1 MQVSFLTL
9 VANKLKRINSTAN
22 NSITYMKKKKGI
34 SKKKI
39 KSIRTNS
46 SKQNKN
52 VVKNVKYKSPQKID
66 FSKYTFKIK
75 SKLEDFKKTCF
86 SKQKTC
92 RVSNS
97 KGKITNRSIYKILRG
112 SSYLT
117 IFFIL
122 LEKY

>member
-1 MQVSFLTL
+1 
-9 VANKLKRINSTAN
+9 
-22 NSITYMKKKKGI
+22 MKKKKGV

-86 SKQKTC
+86 SKQKTW

-97 KGKITNRSIYKILRG
+97 KGKITNRSIYKILK
-112 SSYLT
+112 SCSYLT
-117 IFFIL
+117 IFIRKVL
-122 LEKY
+122 RIIY